1 MSTTRAYEEVI
12 DFIAAGTTPSNLA
25 SFRPSEEAK
34 ERVSFLIER
43 EKSAN
48 LSSQEKSE
56 LDHYIQLEHIMRLAR
71 VRARQYLAR
80 E

>member
-25 SFRPSEEAK
+25 SFQPSREAR
-34 ERVSFLIER
+34 ERVRFLIER